1 MLIAGGPGYGQEYF
15 HPWFTALVTK
25 HRIIYFDAL
34 GRGKSEHAKDAREYT
49 LTRDVDDLEELRKVL
64 GLGTIDVLG
73 HSYGGIVAQAFAIR
87 YPKSVRHLILADTAF
102 DTAALQS
109 FDET

>member
-1 MLIAGGPGYGQEYF
+1 M
-15 HPWFTALVTK
+15 
-25 HRIIYFDAL
+25 
-34 GRGKSEHAKDAREYT
+34 T
-49 LTRDVDDLEELRKVL
+49 LTIWRSCKVL

-73 HSYGGIVAQAFAIR
+73 HSYGGIVAQAFAIH

-109 FDET
+109 FDENLNREVRKQYP